1 MEKSPLRSGNN
12 GNSSGVTSNGRERSG
27 GDGGL
32 LRANSEINARQ
43 TASTDFVLQWGN
55 RKRLRCMKV
64 QVKDDS
70 AAPTHRTTVRVVR
83 TDKDTFN
90 QPTTTTAT
98 NNGSNHHGSGF
109 FNLRQRPSPPPP
121 PPPQRVLRYYYITWM
136 SFFLFKYCPMW
147 WWIHGCLLLV
157 SSILLSFF
165 AWGGRVGVS
174 LKFR

>member
-136 SFFLFKYCPMW
+136 SFFLFKYCPM
-147 WWIHGCLLLV
+147 
-157 SSILLSFF
+157 
-165 AWGGRVGVS
+165 
-174 LKFR
+174 